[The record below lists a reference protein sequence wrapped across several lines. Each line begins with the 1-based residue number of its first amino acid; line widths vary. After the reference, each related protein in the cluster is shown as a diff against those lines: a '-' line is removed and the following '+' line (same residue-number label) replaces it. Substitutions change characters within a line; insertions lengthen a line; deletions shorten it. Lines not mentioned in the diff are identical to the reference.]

1 MKALDASKT
10 HDVFIVD
17 DESREIVGVAGK
29 AIPANRLERRV
40 ETAGN
45 RINWMRF
52 TISVAEAGQF
62 KKGDV
67 LPMDQEVEV

>member
-1 MKALDASKT
+1 MKAFDESKT

-29 AIPANRLERRV
+29 AIPANRLERRI

-52 TISVAEAGQF
+52 TISVACLLYTSDAA
-62 KKGDV
+62 D
-67 LPMDQEVEV
+67 DTR